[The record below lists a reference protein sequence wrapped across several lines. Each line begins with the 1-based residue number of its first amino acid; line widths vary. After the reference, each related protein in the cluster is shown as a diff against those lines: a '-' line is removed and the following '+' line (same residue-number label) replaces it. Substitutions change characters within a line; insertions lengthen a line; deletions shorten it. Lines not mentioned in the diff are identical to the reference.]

1 MFHSIKCLACDISV
15 PANMECGSNVSADH
29 SDQIDLSHGRNQSG
43 RVAFIAYHACRII
56 SNLFRLFF
64 VYWFQQL
71 HHSTIWF
78 FFHFLHFLW
87 EIARFIYSNHA
98 FTCCSLIS
106 AFCLRTCVYVQ
117 HTKLSSWLRYSMKFI
132 QRWEEAATTEKKNK
146 SNHCSIEYALRE
158 CSTIKQFVFL

>member
-1 MFHSIKCLACDISV
+1 MWHFCSSKYGVRLQCLRRSFGPNRFITRSESVWSCCFYSISCVQNNIKF
-15 PANMECGSNVSADH
+15 VS
-29 SDQIDLSHGRNQSG
+29 S
-43 RVAFIAYHACRII
+43 
-56 SNLFRLFF
+56 FF

-117 HTKLSSWLRYSMKFI
+117 HTKLSSWLRYSMKFV